1 MAVCCLLIS
10 INKSSEL
17 FRPAV
22 KQQHNKGELQSVFH
36 FVILLFIVYRSVE
49 HAVLV
54 VSLHV
59 SKVAVNIFNTY
70 IYKKYIFFRRLFLEN
85 SQIAKYTHGTKLNA
99 LENSF
104 GLS

>member
-10 INKSSEL
+10 INKFSEL

-22 KQQHNKGELQSVFH
+22 KQQHNKGELLSVFH

-54 VSLHV
+54 MSLHV

-70 IYKKYIFFRRLFLEN
+70 IYKRIYFLD
-85 SQIAKYTHGTKLNA
+85 GC
-99 LENSF
+99 F
-104 GLS
+104 